1 LNEQATI
8 NGLVGHAQALVIG
21 ILGFQPSGNLFR
33 RPVQNLEWGLKQLKT
48 VGSTEQLLKLEIR
61 SLIYGSKLTPDMPS
75 KTREKV
81 GCPFAPDNRS
91 KTGRNLRSQKAEK
104 AVLGTTSATDVT
116 DSMII
121 AVQSS

>member
-1 LNEQATI
+1 LNEQTTV

-48 VGSTEQLLKLEIR
+48 VGSTEQLLKFEIR

-75 KTREKV
+75 SAKRSD
-81 GCPFAPDNRS
+81 APLLLITGA
-91 KTGRNLRSQKAEK
+91 KPGRNLRSQKSEK
-104 AVLGTTSATDVT
+104 AVLGTASATDIT

>member
-1 LNEQATI
+1 M
-8 NGLVGHAQALVIG
+8 GHAQALVIRIRG
-21 ILGFQPSGNLFR
+21 LQPSGNLLG

-75 KTREKV
+75 TTREKV

-91 KTGRNLRSQKAEK
+91 KTREKSAESK
-104 AVLGTTSATDVT
+104 IGKGGSRHRLSYGYY
-116 DSMII
+116 
-121 AVQSS
+121 